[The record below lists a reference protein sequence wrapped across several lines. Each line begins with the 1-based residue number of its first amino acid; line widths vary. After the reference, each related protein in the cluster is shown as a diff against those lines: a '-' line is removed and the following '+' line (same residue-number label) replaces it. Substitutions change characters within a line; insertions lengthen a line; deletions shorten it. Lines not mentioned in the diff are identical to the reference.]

1 MTKSLVFSLDNH
13 NFQKDKDILLA
24 GEWVLECSNKKTESL
39 NYDIFYSTSDMKKQ
53 RITNSINSNKIYQ
66 NILKDLSIKL
76 NEVHALNLGLRSW
89 KILLGPWLK
98 RFVDLCYQKDFI
110 LNEILNNQNISKVYG
125 IKNENCKLYSND
137 TYAIHPNSRDI
148 LWNNNIFL
156 NIINFYDYKLE
167 KNFITVSNEKDLVE
181 EYNNSVKLNIPIL
194 KKIIFSSFNF
204 LSFLRNKNDA
214 LIVGTGMSFKY
225 EKLFELLFF
234 QIPQFYKPW
243 EIFYKKYDEKLRE
256 NIKLSYDKK
265 NKNIENFIRKNL
277 HRFIPICFVESFKN
291 IFENCEKSFPSKPKF
306 IITGVN
312 HDFNEIFKSYTA
324 KKVNEGVPYFTLQHG
339 STYFTEDFVLN
350 RCEYETSDKFF
361 TFGHSKETFCES
373 FGNIN
378 VLGKSFNYKKNGLLN
393 LLAPPMLGLFFPYE
407 RNQEFLRSFE
417 LINKFEKKIS
427 PDLRKK
433 VLLRIHSNFKT
444 NRGKYFKD
452 KYLKNFLDNE
462 MDYREI
468 KYSDFL
474 SNSRVNLFFFD
485 STGILENLLY
495 NIPTIAIWT
504 DKPEFMY
511 NHISD
516 EFIEKY
522 NLLKEAK
529 IIFHDMDEMI
539 VHLVKYWDNIDDWW
553 LSDKTQSN
561 IKEFNKNFNVKSNFF
576 SLFKLKKTIKN
587 YSKIK

>member
-13 NFQKDKDILLA
+13 NFKKDKDILLA
-24 GEWVLECSNKKTESL
+24 GEWVLECSNKKNESL

-89 KILLGPWLK
+89 NILLGHWLK

-167 KNFITVSNEKDLVE
+167 KNFITVSNDEDLVE
-181 EYNNSVKLNIPIL
+181 EYNNSVKLNISIL

-204 LSFLRNKNDA
+204 LSFLRHKNDA

-265 NKNIENFIRKNL
+265 NKI
-277 HRFIPICFVESFKN
+277 
-291 IFENCEKSFPSKPKF
+291 
-306 IITGVN
+306 
-312 HDFNEIFKSYTA
+312 
-324 KKVNEGVPYFTLQHG
+324 
-339 STYFTEDFVLN
+339 
-350 RCEYETSDKFF
+350 
-361 TFGHSKETFCES
+361 
-373 FGNIN
+373 
-378 VLGKSFNYKKNGLLN
+378 
-393 LLAPPMLGLFFPYE
+393 
-407 RNQEFLRSFE
+407 
-417 LINKFEKKIS
+417 
-427 PDLRKK
+427 
-433 VLLRIHSNFKT
+433 
-444 NRGKYFKD
+444 
-452 KYLKNFLDNE
+452 
-462 MDYREI
+462 
-468 KYSDFL
+468 
-474 SNSRVNLFFFD
+474 
-485 STGILENLLY
+485 
-495 NIPTIAIWT
+495 
-504 DKPEFMY
+504 
-511 NHISD
+511 
-516 EFIEKY
+516 
-522 NLLKEAK
+522 
-529 IIFHDMDEMI
+529 
-539 VHLVKYWDNIDDWW
+539 
-553 LSDKTQSN
+553 
-561 IKEFNKNFNVKSNFF
+561 
-576 SLFKLKKTIKN
+576 
-587 YSKIK
+587 